1 MKAFS
6 LDLRQRIVDAYD
18 AKEGTREE
26 IARRFGVSLG
36 LVKKLLQQ
44 RRATGSISPLP
55 RPGRPAAF
63 RGGNLDALDRF
74 VQKQADATLEAIRVH
89 FANTVDCSIVAIHNA
104 LKRLGY
110 RFKKSRYER
119 LSKNGPT

>member
-18 AKEGTREE
+18 AKEGTREG

-36 LVKKLLQQ
+36 LVKKLIRQ
-44 RRATGSISPLP
+44 RRTTGSVSPRP

-63 RGGNLDALDRF
+63 RGENLDALDRF
-74 VQKQADATLEAIRVH
+74 VQAHPDATLEAIRVH
-89 FANTVDCSIVAIHNA
+89 FAGTVDCSIVAIHNA

-119 LSKNGPT
+119 VSRTGPM